1 MGKNMSTANMVSRR
15 VRGWIS
21 PLLLVLLALMLATS
35 AHAAKRSWQLADGVV
50 VTMDLQTNQTVIT
63 LEGQSHSSYLIES
76 SEDLMQWVTLDGK
89 AKIPQ
94 NGSYSYFDSRRLTK
108 CFYRVTLVR
117 V

>member
-1 MGKNMSTANMVSRR
+1 M
-15 VRGWIS
+15 I
-21 PLLLVLLALMLATS
+21 LIALILSQVS
-35 AHAAKRSWQLADGVV
+35 AHAVKRSWQLADGVV

-63 LEGQSHSSYLIES
+63 LEGQSHSTYRIES
-76 SEDLMQWVTLDGK
+76 SEDLLQWVDLDVR

-94 NGSYSYFDSRRLTK
+94 NGPYIYVDSRRLTK